1 MEDLVET
8 LVTGFLVSGLFIV
21 IVWWFWRR
29 YDRPSDVQL
38 AREEERAKKSEEQQM
53 WRAVEAQM
61 AEERAQSEE
70 QALYMRKKA
79 EQHQRAQPPAAGA
92 LSNALDAFGGP
103 EPATQTSPVEAT
115 QTFTGSSAAPS
126 DGAQLGEAELDAPL
140 DIDLLLVKSPVE
152 VRQDKGVLPDAFEA
166 VEPDWVLVEKLDQL
180 AKAEVVEAHPHPEL
194 PEAPDLE
201 ALSSQEVEAQSE
213 AEDAVDW
220 ESDSELPDDDG
231 WNVEWTAAP
240 DEEE

>member
-61 AEERAQSEE
+61 VEERAQSEE

-103 EPATQTSPVEAT
+103 EPATQTPSVEAV

-140 DIDLLLVKSPVE
+140 DLDLLLVKSPIE

-166 VEPDWVLVEKLDQL
+166 VEPDWALVEKLDQL

-201 ALSSQEVEAQSE
+201 ALSSQEAEAQSGT
-213 AEDAVDW
+213 EDAVDW